1 MFYAEKNLG
10 FERLELMKDME
21 KDKIASYE
29 WFCEG
34 ARQVYPMND
43 VKAPLPLRIIDK
55 MWDSIPEEQSRS
67 KKKYLRD
74 IKYSV
79 YQKIVKVIRK
89 KQLIGRGNIR
99 KKKQSR
105 KKKRNG
111 GNCFLYWDYIIS
123 PELRDVC
130 WGISQCSRSQATK
143 HVWTYIKANG
153 LQDPL
158 KKREINCDEKLRKLF
173 NNKKRITMFE
183 IAKYMGRH
191 LLGNPIKST
200 HAKNKVDTKSLERNS
215 ANGNTWCR
223 ARREWNRK
231 WYGYR

>member
-1 MFYAEKNLG
+1 MFYAEKEPWIQKDLK
-10 FERLELMKDME
+10 LMKDMEE

-43 VKAPLPLRIIDK
+43 VKATLPLRIINK

-67 KKKYLRD
+67 KKKYLDD

-79 YQKIVKVIRK
+79 YQRDEPKVIRK
-89 KQLIGRGNIR
+89 KLLIDPEEILR

-105 KKKRNG
+105 KKKRNRN
-111 GNCFLYWDYIIS
+111 NCFLYWEYIIS

-130 WGISQCSRSQATK
+130 GGIAQCSRSQATK

-173 NNKKRITMFE
+173 NNKKRISMFD
-183 IAKYMGRH
+183 IAKYMGKH
-191 LLGNPIKST
+191 LLGNPIKSI
-200 HAKNKVDTKSLERNS
+200 HAKNILDTKSVKKQF
-215 ANGNTWCR
+215 C
-223 ARREWNRK
+223 K
-231 WYGYR
+231 W